1 MMLYDEKVE
10 RIGYV
15 PSFVYSPVMQRHI
28 GIARLRPE
36 HAEGGA
42 RVGLEVTIDHRY
54 EIVDSYVTKLPFYS
68 PPRKTA

>member
-1 MMLYDEKVE
+1 VYDDALEQ
-10 RIGYV
+10 IGYT
-15 PSFVYSPVMQRHI
+15 PSFVYSPVLQRHI

-36 HAEGGA
+36 HAAVGS

-54 EIVDSYVTKLPFYS
+54 EVVGAVVTTLPFYD